1 MLCAALR
8 SRWEQL
14 GFADDQVRF
23 DPGTAKKDRPHVVPL
38 TPELRATLEMQLSRR
53 TAECR
58 ECPFVFSL
66 AARKMG
72 VFRKSWWNTCVR
84 VGLGLFF
91 LRALREASNTKE
103 GCAVCSQEKKQK
115 KLRYVGLIFCD
126 SRRTAPECRIWC
138 VLGP

>member
-1 MLCAALR
+1 MLFAALR

-14 GFADDQVRF
+14 GFADNQVRF

-58 ECPFVFSL
+58 ECPFVFSFP
-66 AARKMG
+66 ARKMG

-91 LRALREASNTKE
+91 LRALREASNTKRRLR
-103 GCAVCSQEKKQK
+103 GLK

-126 SRRTAPECRIWC
+126 PRLTAPECRIWC
-138 VLGP
+138 VLCP